1 MQYPQRFSDLPEY
14 AFPRLRAL
22 LGDTP
27 PGGDLISMSI
37 GEPTHPLPPIVA
49 EELARHTH
57 LYGKYPAN
65 DGIPDLREAIAAW
78 LGQRYGLTV
87 DPATNILPLNGTR
100 EGLFNA
106 CLALCPEE
114 KTGARPVVLL
124 PNPFY
129 QCYAVA
135 ALAAGAEPIYVPAD
149 ASTDYL
155 PNFEA
160 VPADLLERTAIIYMC
175 SPSNPQGAVAS
186 AVYWRDLIGL
196 AERLDTRIFADECYS
211 EIYRDTPPAGAL
223 EVAHQMGADPERV
236 MIFHSLS
243 KRSNLPGLRSGFLA
257 GGPKSVAA
265 CKQLRNY
272 AGAPM
277 PLPTQHAA
285 AAVWHDEAH
294 VVANRALY
302 TEKFDAADRLLAD
315 WPGYRHAQAGFFQ
328 WLPVAD
334 DEGFARAVW
343 AEHGVHLLPGRY
355 LARDT
360 QARIGTGNPGA
371 GHIRVALVAALPQV
385 ERGLTALT
393 ATLQTHPELTP

>member
-65 DGIPDLREAIAAW
+65 DGIPELREAIAAW
-78 LGQRYGLTV
+78 LAKRYGLTV
-87 DPATNILPLNGTR
+87 DPGTNILPLNGTR

-114 KTGARPVVLL
+114 KGGARPVVLL

-160 VPADLLERTAIIYMC
+160 VPADLLERTALIYMC

-186 AVYWRDLIGL
+186 ATYWRDLIGL
-196 AERLDTRIFADECYS
+196 AERLDARIFADECYS
-211 EIYRDTPPAGAL
+211 EIYRDAPPAGAL

-277 PLPTQHAA
+277 PLPAQHAA
-285 AAVWHDEAH
+285 AAVWRDEVH
-294 VVANRALY
+294 VVENRALY
-302 TEKFDAADRLLAD
+302 AEKFDAADRILAG
-315 WPGYRHAQAGFFQ
+315 WPGYRPAQAGFFL

-343 AEHGVHLLPGRY
+343 AEHGVRLLPGRY

-371 GHIRVALVAALPQV
+371 GHIRVALVAALPQI

-393 ATLQTHPELTP
+393 ATLQTHPEFAP